1 MNEQVT
7 ANVLAVRD
15 EATEMI
21 ENIAKVRGDEYAALV
36 KALMLSSNMT
46 EIFAFLNNNSGAD
59 EKARELI
66 GNGFINCMHGLL
78 TNMARAGKIDGD
90 ILVSAMKDAEVMEK
104 SLSTLMRTAVRSG
117 ATGADFGG
125 SA

>member
-1 MNEQVT
+1 MNEQVA
-7 ANVLAVRD
+7 ANLGAVRD

-46 EIFAFLNNNSGAD
+46 EIFAFLNHNSGAD
-59 EKARELI
+59 DAVKAVV

-78 TNMARAGKIDGD
+78 TNMTRAGKIDED
-90 ILVSAMKDAEVMEK
+90 VLISAMRDAEVMEK

-117 ATGADFGG
+117 VTGAEFGG